1 VAGRYLVGRGLDVA
15 LERQGR
21 QDQRASHLKD
31 AGEKVKD
38 AFRPRDSRAPTPA
51 IGSCPFK
58 TVPLCCMTGRRCTQH
73 RSKIRAGPH
82 LCDFVTFAVARTQAD
97 LAGACCAA

>member
-1 VAGRYLVGRGLDVA
+1 MSGSDKARNKAQRLKGAVKEVVGRVTRDVP

-38 AFRPRDSRAPTPA
+38 AFRPRRTR
-51 IGSCPFK
+51 
-58 TVPLCCMTGRRCTQH
+58 GRQ
-73 RSKIRAGPH
+73 I
-82 LCDFVTFAVARTQAD
+82 
-97 LAGACCAA
+97 